1 MVTIRVDGGNYQNYI
16 GLDGRK
22 RDTSLLLA
30 CDKKKMRES
39 FCSVNLVLPCGMR
52 VGAGSGCN
60 RPYEK
65 EASSGYAGRCFIA
78 VSVSEAQVSLSGFD
92 LLRI

>member
-1 MVTIRVDGGNYQNYI
+1 
-16 GLDGRK
+16 
-22 RDTSLLLA
+22 
-30 CDKKKMRES
+30 
-39 FCSVNLVLPCGMR
+39 VNLVLPCGMR